1 MASSSRTRYVLLGLL
16 VIRPR
21 TGYELQKAIE
31 KTVGHFWSEG
41 YGRIYP
47 ELTKMQ
53 KEELLSCQES
63 TESGRLKKMY
73 SITDKGEERLKMWL
87 ARSAVQQVPRNEFLL
102 KIFLGKQTGTETL
115 LRHLERYLEEQK
127 IRLEK
132 LSLVLKTTEEES
144 NAYLKADFGFWRM
157 TIKYSFLETKSHIK
171 WAESCLGEI
180 VAI

>member
-1 MASSSRTRYVLLGLL
+1 MASPSRTRYVLLGLL
-16 VIRPR
+16 AIRPR

-47 ELTKMQ
+47 ELTKME
-53 KEELLSCQES
+53 KEKLLSCEES
-63 TESGRLKKMY
+63 TDTGRLKKVY

-87 ARSAVQQVPRNEFLL
+87 ARSASPQVPRNEFLL

-115 LRHLERYLEEQK
+115 LRHLERYLEEQLS
-127 IRLEK
+127 RLEK

-144 NAYLKADFGFWRM
+144 NTYLKADFGFWKM
-157 TIKYSFLETKSHIK
+157 TIKYSFLETKSHIE
-171 WAESCLGEI
+171 WAKDCLEEI
-180 VAI
+180 GT